1 MYFTKAELVILQLN
15 RFGNIAFEELNMPY
29 GMTQDG
35 IATALCI
42 SRAHASIE
50 LKKILNKGLVDV
62 YQAHVMHR
70 PKKINVYLLTS
81 DGRRR
86 ANDLVRKA
94 KEEAIDINSLFSV
107 RPMRKALNTTPQ
119 LVRIEREL
127 KKLLEYIEAI
137 RYLKTR
143 ENLYPIYLCL
153 LEAQKAIVYPE
164 VDE

>member
-86 ANDLVRKA
+86 ANDLVRRA
-94 KEEAIDINSLFSV
+94 KEEAIDINTLFTV
-107 RPMRKALNTTPQ
+107 RPMRKALNSTPIIMG
-119 LVRIEREL
+119 VEAEL
-127 KKLLEYIEAI
+127 KKSLEYIERI
-137 RYLKTR
+137 RQSKTP
-143 ENLYPIYLCL
+143 EDLYPIFLSL
-153 LEAQKAIVYPE
+153 IEAQKLIFNKE
-164 VDE
+164 VRE